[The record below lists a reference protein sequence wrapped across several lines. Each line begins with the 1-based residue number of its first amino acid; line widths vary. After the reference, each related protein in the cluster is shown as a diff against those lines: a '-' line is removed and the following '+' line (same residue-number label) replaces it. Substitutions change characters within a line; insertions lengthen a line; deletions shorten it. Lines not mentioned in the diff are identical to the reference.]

1 MGNTIKFGQLTAAKK
16 EDIKAIVQDAQDK
29 ATSRQSV
36 NTSNVNSIFNN
47 NETDGNKNS
56 TANVAIAMAGGQDAL
71 NELSEKQIKE
81 YVTLAAL
88 MDADGDGTISD
99 VEFEA
104 AARGSGSGNVQQ
116 FDAPDIDELYNNI
129 DIADEEQLEALTT
142 EINAILAELAP
153 EAEQEVKGINLENS
167 GVKQNDDGTFS
178 VEVERYG
185 SSVDGRNANSTL
197 YGIIGNAY
205 PDLSTEDREAVL
217 NQIAEMNGIE
227 DVNLIITGQEIK
239 LPVIRHD
246 DDGNIQFFEKAEEAE
261 EAENTE
267 DNDSSAGEEKVL
279 YGDGNGY
286 HIQVTNE
293 DGSITTFTRAY
304 DGTESAKTTTSADGS
319 QKQTVYADGRTDT
332 YNYEDGQLSSLTVKE
347 SDGTTKEY
355 EYADAN
361 YREGHPTTIKT
372 TNSDGTYS
380 IETRTYNEDG
390 SVASKD
396 IQNYDAEGQAI
407 ETENSEIYNDLLSQL
422 NSEADIN
429 ERASLLN
436 TALSGDYGLSAQ
448 QKADLINE
456 VLGGMNVEGDAQYY
470 VKGNKDIANDLRT
483 NINSV
488 ITQLSDEELVDF
500 AQQFATSYGASLNDF
515 MGQTKDNSDVN
526 IAYVD
531 RLVDLY
537 SNAGSNLNTVLET
550 FPITESVQELLKGD
564 TETSKVQEIL
574 EGTLDNIQYEG
585 GDLKV
590 DNMAG
595 KITSKSDLCDLLD
608 DSSYTDEQKA
618 YILSQLN
625 PADLTAYIRDI
636 NSNSKEEKYLT
647 QVLKLIA
654 DASV

>member
-81 YVTLAAL
+81 YATLAAL

-99 VEFEA
+99 EEFEA

-116 FDAPDIDELYNNI
+116 FDAPDIDELYNSI
-129 DIADEEQLEALTT
+129 DIADEEQLEALTE
-142 EINAILAELAP
+142 EINAILADLAP
-153 EAEQEVKGINLENS
+153 EAAQEVKGINLENS

-239 LPVIRHD
+239 LPVISHD
-246 DDGNIQFFEKAEEAE
+246 DDGNIQFSEKAE

-267 DNDSSAGEEKVL
+267 DNDSSVGEEKVL
-279 YGDGNGY
+279 YGDQNGY

-456 VLGGMNVEGDAQYY
+456 VLGGMNVEGDAQY

-636 NSNSKEEKYLT
+636 NSNSNEEEYLT

>member
-1 MGNTIKFGQLTAAKK
+1 
-16 EDIKAIVQDAQDK
+16 
-29 ATSRQSV
+29 
-36 NTSNVNSIFNN
+36 
-47 NETDGNKNS
+47 
-56 TANVAIAMAGGQDAL
+56 MAGGQDAL

-332 YNYEDGQLSSLTVKE
+332 YTYEDGQLSSLTVKE

-407 ETENSEIYNDLLSQL
+407 ETENSESEIYNDLLSQL
-422 NSEADIN
+422 NSEADIK

-456 VLGGMNVEGDAQYY
+456 VLGGMNVEGDAHLY
-470 VKGNKDIANDLRT
+470 VKDNSDIANDLRT

-488 ITQLSDEELVDF
+488 ISQLSDEELVDF

-537 SNAGSNLNTVLET
+537 SNAGSNLNTVLAT

-618 YILSQLN
+618 YILSQLT

-636 NSNSKEEKYLT
+636 NSNSNEEKYLT
-647 QVLKLIA
+647 QVLNLIA
-654 DASV
+654 KASV